1 MYYDLN
7 PKISKMYAR
16 MGPRATYGSSMYTAL
31 KENEDFLLL
40 SADLGKACGLD
51 RLKAEFPNQFIN
63 CGIAEQN
70 MVAFASGLAR
80 EGETVFASSFAPFLS
95 MRASEHVRMNLG
107 YMNEPVVLV
116 AAGSGLSLGFLGNS
130 HFGLEDV
137 SVMRAIPGMTV
148 ICPAD
153 AGSIPKF
160 IKAAAEL
167 KKPVYMRLVGVPG
180 SPIAYE
186 EDYNLEIGKI
196 NKVLSKGNDVAII
209 ASGSSVAQSIIA
221 SRELEKASISVSVF
235 DCHTIKP
242 LDKNRLQKI
251 FNTFRILITVE
262 EHTLIGGLY
271 SAISEYKSYEN
282 FTNKLVGIGI
292 KDTWVKTGSYDFMI
306 KDCGL
311 DGDSIAKRIQAEIK
325 N

>member
-107 YMNEPVVLV
+107 YMNEPVVLFSTIFFQEN
-116 AAGSGLSLGFLGNS
+116 AEGFIQVRPLLL
-130 HFGLEDV
+130 F
-137 SVMRAIPGMTV
+137 
-148 ICPAD
+148 
-153 AGSIPKF
+153 
-160 IKAAAEL
+160 
-167 KKPVYMRLVGVPG
+167 KKIRFVY
-180 SPIAYE
+180 
-186 EDYNLEIGKI
+186 
-196 NKVLSKGNDVAII
+196 
-209 ASGSSVAQSIIA
+209 Q
-221 SRELEKASISVSVF
+221 
-235 DCHTIKP
+235 
-242 LDKNRLQKI
+242 
-251 FNTFRILITVE
+251 
-262 EHTLIGGLY
+262 
-271 SAISEYKSYEN
+271 
-282 FTNKLVGIGI
+282 
-292 KDTWVKTGSYDFMI
+292 
-306 KDCGL
+306 
-311 DGDSIAKRIQAEIK
+311 
-325 N
+325 